1 MLINIIINE
10 DCPNI
15 CSLWMGNFLLSL
27 ALVKENLTAVRRSFH
42 IYWTAFSRALLWD
55 VEAHN
60 GLEISK
66 LVFKISAKACTSHL
80 QSWKKVETLFLPL
93 FFSKFLN
100 FLEPFYMMLTLIDLK
115 SVIFLVHVL
124 SYFHIDVMTSSL
136 LTRHFN
142 LGDIFNTMV
151 WILLLCHHHIVEYH
165 TKLHFC
171 LNFTVVSSSYSYD
184 HTNPKIICSSKS
196 CL

>member
-80 QSWKKVETLFLPL
+80 QSWKKVETLFLPPFL
-93 FFSKFLN
+93 KQIFKFSRAILYDADANRLEISHFFSTCTFIFPYWCHDVVTFNK
-100 FLEPFYMMLTLIDLK
+100 TLQ
-115 SVIFLVHVL
+115 FGW
-124 SYFHIDVMTSSL
+124 
-136 LTRHFN
+136 HF
-142 LGDIFNTMV
+142 
-151 WILLLCHHHIVEYH
+151 
-165 TKLHFC
+165 
-171 LNFTVVSSSYSYD
+171 
-184 HTNPKIICSSKS
+184 
-196 CL
+196 